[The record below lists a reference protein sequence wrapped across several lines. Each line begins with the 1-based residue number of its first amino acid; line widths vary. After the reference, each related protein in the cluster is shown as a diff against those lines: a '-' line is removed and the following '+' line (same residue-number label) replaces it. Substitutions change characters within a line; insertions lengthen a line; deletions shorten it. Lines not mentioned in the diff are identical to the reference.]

1 METCTHSTR
10 KPKRLRRWT
19 RKNQAWTIMRCSC
32 LCGDRYTTKWSPTAI
47 RDGWPSGHI
56 TGQTT
61 RPPAKCWGN
70 RRFMT
75 ETMTVTE
82 YCGIPGSIA
91 ELKGRWF
98 NLNTDRL
105 RTAALIAGCPGDWIP
120 TIIEHFMAV
129 GLPQVEGESFDEW

>member
-1 METCTHSTR
+1 
-10 KPKRLRRWT
+10 
-19 RKNQAWTIMRCSC
+19 
-32 LCGDRYTTKWSPTAI
+32 
-47 RDGWPSGHI
+47 
-56 TGQTT
+56 
-61 RPPAKCWGN
+61 
-70 RRFMT
+70 MT

-129 GLPQVEGESFDEW
+129 GLPQVEGESFDEWSDNAESLFLELIHGTACELAGSELSDGEWLALQDSLRGTE